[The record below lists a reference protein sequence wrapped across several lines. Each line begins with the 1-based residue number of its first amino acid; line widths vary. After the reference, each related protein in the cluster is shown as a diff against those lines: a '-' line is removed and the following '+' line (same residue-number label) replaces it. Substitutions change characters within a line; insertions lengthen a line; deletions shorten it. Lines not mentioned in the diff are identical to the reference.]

1 MVATEDS
8 NMGADVTLNIMEK
21 HGDEVREEAAAE
33 APANAALPL
42 KGASASE
49 VSPQTIAAEPNGNG
63 NAQQHT
69 DEANLDENG
78 HQITDKGVGLKQTGE
93 YPTLELIFLDSLL

>member
-1 MVATEDS
+1 
-8 NMGADVTLNIMEK
+8 MGADVALNNLEK
-21 HGDEVREEAAAE
+21 HGDEVQEEAAVE
-33 APANAALPL
+33 AHANAAPPV

-63 NAQQHT
+63 NAHQHI

-78 HQITDKGVGLKQTGE
+78 HEITDKGDGLKQTGE
-93 YPTLELIFLDSLL
+93 YPTSGQISLDSLL

>member
-1 MVATEDS
+1 MVAMEDS
-8 NMGADVTLNIMEK
+8 NMGADVALNNLSK
-21 HGDEVREEAAAE
+21 HGDEVLEEAAVE
-33 APANAALPL
+33 AHAHAAPPV

-63 NAQQHT
+63 NVHQHT